1 MIIRRE
7 PKNKISLVMV
17 NADTSFVLHKNGFY
31 PKFIS
36 PNSNYIFYEKT
47 DKLIKFMQDNNLQE
61 IT

>member
-17 NADTSFVLHKNGFY
+17 DADTSFVLHKNGFY

-47 DKLIKFMQDNNLQE
+47 DKL
-61 IT
+61 T